1 MNTTPTGIALP
12 YEERRR
18 DHENKVA
25 EYLENCMFRG
35 CTDETVRGFKSVLKR
50 MFERAG
56 VADTTQP
63 YGYRPALVWEL
74 LNPESG
80 YLRIG
85 ALIESLLRDNI
96 APDSRRKFITIF
108 RGFLEYVLAKPN
120 IPGSDGETFAEKYGP
135 ITLTLT
141 RYDLPIHTQDQPR
154 KERHALSP
162 GLCADFF
169 EWMRTDYVPS
179 HDMPH
184 IAARN
189 YTAIVLQTEIG
200 ARVSELLSIKSEG
213 DGCDID
219 KVKNRVRLF
228 GKAKPYSGSAR
239 VGCRSLPLRPKC

>member
-1 MNTTPTGIALP
+1 MNTTPRGDAIP

-56 VADTTQP
+56 TADATQP
-63 YGYRPALVWEL
+63 NGYWPALIWEL
-74 LNPESG
+74 LNPETG

-85 ALIESLLRDNI
+85 ALVESLLRDNI
-96 APDSRRKFITIF
+96 ALDSRRKFITIF

-141 RYDLPIHTQDQPR
+141 SGTRCRPVCARISLSGC
-154 KERHALSP
+154 ERTIFRFTICLTSAH
-162 GLCADFF
+162 
-169 EWMRTDYVPS
+169 
-179 HDMPH
+179 
-184 IAARN
+184 
-189 YTAIVLQTEIG
+189 EIT
-200 ARVSELLSIKSEG
+200 
-213 DGCDID
+213 
-219 KVKNRVRLF
+219 
-228 GKAKPYSGSAR
+228 
-239 VGCRSLPLRPKC
+239 PL

>member
-1 MNTTPTGIALP
+1 
-12 YEERRR
+12 
-18 DHENKVA
+18 
-25 EYLENCMFRG
+25 
-35 CTDETVRGFKSVLKR
+35 

-56 VADTTQP
+56 TADATQP
-63 YGYRPALVWEL
+63 NGYRPALIWEL
-74 LNPESG
+74 LNPETG

-162 GLCADFF
+162 GLCADLF
-169 EWMRTDYVPS
+169 EWMRTDYFPI

-189 YTAIVLQTEIG
+189 YTAVVLQT
-200 ARVSELLSIKSEG
+200 K
-213 DGCDID
+213 
-219 KVKNRVRLF
+219 
-228 GKAKPYSGSAR
+228 
-239 VGCRSLPLRPKC
+239 